1 MRVYIL
7 DADANRHNVYF
18 VHEADWDRLERLD
31 ATPLASAWAP
41 LTVQAPPGQPPG
53 DYPNFQGVASACVFS
68 GRAVEVL
75 GDLLEGRG
83 ELLPLTS
90 EAGKF
95 FLFNVTRF
103 TDALDKEQ
111 SVFQRFSDGGV
122 MGVERYAFDP
132 RRLSEG
138 SIFKLRELPGLYK
151 YVTDAFVERV
161 REAGLTGFL
170 FDRVV
175 WEYEG

>member
-1 MRVYIL
+1 
-7 DADANRHNVYF
+7 
-18 VHEADWDRLERLD
+18 
-31 ATPLASAWAP
+31 
-41 LTVQAPPGQPPG
+41 
-53 DYPNFQGVASACVFS
+53 
-68 GRAVEVL
+68 
-75 GDLLEGRG
+75 
-83 ELLPLTS
+83 
-90 EAGKF
+90 
-95 FLFNVTRF
+95 
-103 TDALDKEQ
+103 
-111 SVFQRFSDGGV
+111 

-132 RRLSEG
+132 RRLSGE